1 MTLPSVVMCSLWRND
16 AQRAIADRVQHLLA
30 KAESYPALKFVW
42 VVGDSTDDTTQT
54 LAQLSV
60 GYPVT
65 IVDIGDTGIEGEDM
79 HSRLRRL
86 SETANEWWKWIDD
99 AEYVLVH
106 ESDIQSP
113 ANVVNRLVA
122 HAEQGRCP
130 IAGWPTLKLRGEQ
143 GVAYFYDIWAYRKD
157 GVRFE
162 NDVPYHKCYRYP
174 DPFTVDS
181 FGTMYMFNAE
191 DVPLVRFEDN
201 AVLDL
206 CRQLREQGRTL
217 WVDPALTVV
226 QPRELWSF
234 HFAP

>member
-1 MTLPSVVMCSLWRND
+1 MTLLPVVMCSLWRDDHDRN
-16 AQRAIADRVQHLLA
+16 IAARVEHLLA
-30 KAESYPALKFVW
+30 KAESYPALRWVW
-42 VVGDSTDDTTQT
+42 VVGDSRDDTTQT
-54 LAQLSV
+54 LGELSRGRNV
-60 GYPVT
+60 Q
-65 IVDIGDTGIEGEDM
+65 IVDIGDTGIEGEDIPA
-79 HSRLRRL
+79 RLRRL
-86 SETANEWWKWIDD
+86 SATGNEWWNWCEN

-106 ESDIQSP
+106 ESDILSP
-113 ANVVNRLVA
+113 RNVVNQLVA

-143 GVAYFYDIWAYRKD
+143 GVAYFYDTWAYRKD

-181 FGTMYMFNAE
+181 FGTMYLFDAC
-191 DVPLVRFEDN
+191 DVPLVHFEDN

-217 WVDPALTVV
+217 WVDPTLKVV
-226 QPRELWSF
+226 QPRELWTF